1 MITIAPDMVVK
12 AHIATVGTVVLNG
25 RLEGNICCT
34 RLEIGESGY
43 LLGKVIAEHV
53 VISGQVV
60 GEVRALMVEVMR
72 NALVEGEIYHS
83 RISLDEDATMTGAT
97 IRIERLDV
105 PAAMR
110 EVRKVI
116 DAEEAEFCGQ
126 RRDFEERQDAEADAR
141 SSEFEQLRAIL
152 TKTH

>member
-1 MITIAPDMVVK
+1 MLTIAPDMVVK

-43 LLGKVIAEHV
+43 LIGKVIAEHV
-53 VISGQVV
+53 VISSQVV
-60 GEVRALMVEVMR
+60 GEIRALMVEVMR
-72 NALVEGEIYHS
+72 NALVEGEIYHA

-97 IRIERLDV
+97 MRIDRLDV

-116 DAEEAEFCGQ
+116 DAEEAEFSSQ
-126 RRDFEERQDAEADAR
+126 RRDFAKRQDAEADAR

-152 TKTH
+152 SKTH